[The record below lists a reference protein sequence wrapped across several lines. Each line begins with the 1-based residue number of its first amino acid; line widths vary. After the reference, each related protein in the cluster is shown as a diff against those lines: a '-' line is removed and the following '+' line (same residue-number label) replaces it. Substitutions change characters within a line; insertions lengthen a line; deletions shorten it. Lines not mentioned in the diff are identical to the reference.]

1 MDIRFPGTSS
11 PWGRVSSYPPTPE
24 PSLGAAL
31 PPIPH
36 GRRLGSPIP
45 LQAWAGRPDPVQG
58 VGSLSLHPSPLLP
71 WAEPGPAPWG
81 GPGSQGSLPSPSQA
95 CSSSGLQEGVS
106 WDPPSA
112 VLRRGV
118 GGALLPPAAPLPGSQ
133 GPAPQPE
140 GGKPQLPLFP
150 RRHSRDVSGKINR
163 TLDPSLGRG
172 ETAACHPS
180 ALGHL
185 GATAPLST
193 PRGAVGP
200 ASCTQAASPSHPLT
214 AEGCIHDG
222 AGGQA
227 GGITGRDTCSEA
239 GRLPTRPRGNNSQR
253 QGVFDQR

>member
-45 LQAWAGRPDPVQG
+45 RQAWTGRPDPVQG

-71 WAEPGPAPWG
+71 WAEPGPASWG

-118 GGALLPPAAPLPGSQ
+118 GGGPSSHRQPLYRAPRG
-133 GPAPQPE
+133 QP
-140 GGKPQLPLFP
+140 
-150 RRHSRDVSGKINR
+150 
-163 TLDPSLGRG
+163 PSLRG
-172 ETAACHPS
+172 
-180 ALGHL
+180 G
-185 GATAPLST
+185 
-193 PRGAVGP
+193 
-200 ASCTQAASPSHPLT
+200 SPSSLCSP
-214 AEGCIHDG
+214 
-222 AGGQA
+222 
-227 GGITGRDTCSEA
+227 GGIPEMFLVR
-239 GRLPTRPRGNNSQR
+239 
-253 QGVFDQR
+253 